1 MSLDEKLNN
10 SGETLSA
17 NTTTTTN
24 NNNSSNQNTILTEDK
39 FDKDVIPNTK
49 TYGIIGAILVALGEF
64 LSKDGGIF
72 SALIYG
78 LVGVM
83 STLGLCI
90 LLEGFSTVIKLLR
103 KISEK

>member
-17 NTTTTTN
+17 NTTTT

-64 LSKDGGIF
+64 LSNDGGI